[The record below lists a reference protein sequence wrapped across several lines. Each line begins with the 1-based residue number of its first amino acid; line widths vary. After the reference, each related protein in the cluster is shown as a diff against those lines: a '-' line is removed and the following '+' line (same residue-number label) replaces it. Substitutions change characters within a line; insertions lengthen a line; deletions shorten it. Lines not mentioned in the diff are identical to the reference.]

1 MAICPKRL
9 KPRHIAVQ
17 GLRILL
23 LHVVDELCGSL
34 PDAPGTGKPG
44 VMQGDTRSSAVR
56 LVLTKVTALGASFSL
71 LLSSSSF
78 LQPSSS
84 LLGALCD

>member
-23 LHVVDELCGSL
+23 LHVVDELCWSL

-44 VMQGDTRSSAVR
+44 VTQGDMRSSPAQTR
-56 LVLTKVTALGASFSL
+56 FTKVTALGARFSL
-71 LLSSSSF
+71 F
-78 LQPSSS
+78 
-84 LLGALCD
+84 GALCD

>member
-23 LHVVDELCGSL
+23 LHVVDELCWSL

-44 VMQGDTRSSAVR
+44 VTQGDMRSSPAQP
-56 LVLTKVTALGASFSL
+56 VLIKVTAVGESFSL
-71 LLSSSSF
+71 LP
-78 LQPSSS
+78 PSSS
-84 LLGALCD
+84 LLRALCD